1 MTWSTVWEL
10 RDLVSFL
17 VLVTIGY
24 VFGRGAERRHFAS
37 LRRREQAMLDLP
49 VLTVRRIDASW
60 DVTEAVLVHGIA
72 VVSIDYFKYVAASL
86 RNFFGG
92 RVSAYESLLDRARRE
107 AILRM
112 QDRARACGASMVVN
126 MRMQLSSVSGM
137 KATANTG
144 VRSAEVLV
152 YGTALRLR

>member
-1 MTWSTVWEL
+1 MVWSTLWEL

-24 VFGRGAERRHFAS
+24 VFGRRAELRHFTS
-37 LRRREQAMLDLP
+37 LRQREQAMLDLP
-49 VLTVRRIDASW
+49 VLTVRRVDPSW
-60 DVTEAVLVHGIA
+60 DVVEAALVHGIA
-72 VVSIDYFKYVAASL
+72 VVSIDYFKYAAASL

-112 QDRARACGASMVVN
+112 KDRARGCGASMVVN
-126 MRMQLSSVSGM
+126 VRMEISSVSGM
-137 KATANTG
+137 KTTAGQG